1 MAWPDWVIASE
12 LATRLGVD
20 LGFSS
25 LDDIWA
31 EITRISPLHQGVT
44 YEALAGSNA
53 RDGLVVPDG
62 SGPDAIPVQPA
73 TPRPDGRPR
82 DLLRRAAHG
91 GPHGHAPRRRLDG
104 PRTRRRHPLAGCSR
118 VVHRGAGRPDVGQ
131 RKSGR
136 TRGAPPAAM
145 PARLALPSAPA
156 GGRRDPGGN
165 EQALRLVARRTL
177 WDAGTQVQA
186 VPALA
191 GLHPAARVVVHP
203 SVLAATGT
211 AEGEAGPRHLGTGI
225 APAGR
230 VRRSGSAPWNG
241 AGAVEPPGGPCRRS
255 DRRFGP
261 VHRSRRRA
269 EKGEGAMGDPVFD
282 HGLNLAVWIILLVK
296 VVAVF
301 AIVLVSVLFMVMYE
315 RKAVAWLG
323 VRYGPNRAGPNGWL
337 QSLADGT
344 KLLFKEAFTPRGADK
359 AVYKIAPY
367 LMLVPALLV
376 FAIVPIGGTI
386 TVAGHVTRLQLAD
399 PPWGI
404 LFLLMMSGIS
414 VYGVMLAGWASGSKY
429 PLLGSVRASA
439 QLVSYEAV
447 LGLTTTTVV
456 LVTGSLRTSAI
467 VASQH
472 GGFLNHWNFLRT
484 LLIPFV
490 LFAIAITAEMTR
502 PPFDLVE
509 AEEELSGGY
518 NLEYSSIDFAWFY
531 LAEYAALVTNSAI
544 IVTLWFGGPDGP
556 AIAGQQHRADL
567 VHDQGAHH
575 PVHLRLDPGHPAPP
589 ALRPAD
595 GSGLEAAHSGV
606 AGHADDRRRAPDQLR
621 LGSGRLRSQSAP
633 VRGAAAG
640 HRHRPGRHHGG
651 ERPATSA

>member
-1 MAWPDWVIASE
+1 
-12 LATRLGVD
+12 
-20 LGFSS
+20 
-25 LDDIWA
+25 
-31 EITRISPLHQGVT
+31 
-44 YEALAGSNA
+44 
-53 RDGLVVPDG
+53 
-62 SGPDAIPVQPA
+62 
-73 TPRPDGRPR
+73 
-82 DLLRRAAHG
+82 
-91 GPHGHAPRRRLDG
+91 
-104 PRTRRRHPLAGCSR
+104 
-118 VVHRGAGRPDVGQ
+118 
-131 RKSGR
+131 
-136 TRGAPPAAM
+136 
-145 PARLALPSAPA
+145 
-156 GGRRDPGGN
+156 
-165 EQALRLVARRTL
+165 
-177 WDAGTQVQA
+177 
-186 VPALA
+186 
-191 GLHPAARVVVHP
+191 
-203 SVLAATGT
+203 
-211 AEGEAGPRHLGTGI
+211 
-225 APAGR
+225 
-230 VRRSGSAPWNG
+230 
-241 AGAVEPPGGPCRRS
+241 
-255 DRRFGP
+255 
-261 VHRSRRRA
+261 
-269 EKGEGAMGDPVFD
+269 MGDPVFD
-282 HGLNLAVWIILLVK
+282 HGLNLAVWVILLVK

-301 AIVLVSVLFMVMYE
+301 VIVMVSVLFMVMYE

-359 AVYKIAPY
+359 AVYKVAPY

-447 LGLTTTTVV
+447 LGLTTVTVV

-472 GGFLNHWNFLRT
+472 GGFINHWNFLRT

-490 LFAIAITAEMTR
+490 LFGIAITAEMTR

-531 LAEYAALVTNSAI
+531 LAEYAALVTNAAI

-556 AIAGQQHRADL
+556 AIAGHSIGPIWFMIKVLIILFVYVWIRATLPRLRYDQLMDL
-567 VHDQGAHH
+567 GWK
-575 PVHLRLDPGHPAPP
+575 RLIPASL
-589 ALRPAD
+589 AMLMI
-595 GSGLEAAHSGV
+595 V
-606 AGHADDRRRAPDQLR
+606 AGRQISYAWGLVAFGASLLLFAVLLRAIDTGRAAITVESARHDRLTRE
-621 LGSGRLRSQSAP
+621 
-633 VRGAAAG
+633 
-640 HRHRPGRHHGG
+640 GG
-651 ERPATSA
+651 P